1 MRNLHRR
8 CIGFFMDHRL
18 RFDGMIGTSA
28 GAIHGCSYLFGR
40 IRYYRKYC
48 GDYRFMSLR
57 S

>member
-1 MRNLHRR
+1 
-8 CIGFFMDHRL
+8 
-18 RFDGMIGTSA
+18 MIGTSA

-48 GDYRFMSLR
+48 GDYRFMSLH